1 MKKRTLAIVAVL
13 LVAAVMTGIFAA
25 CVTEFQLK
33 FMVDG
38 EVYAVVNTAGEET
51 VKLPEN
57 PTKEGYI
64 FDGWYW
70 DDGIWA
76 QPFTA
81 ESLLEQKLESDMA
94 VYAKWLEEDI
104 TKRTFKVTFDSMSGS
119 AVEPVTALYGT
130 LVQKPSDPTRTGYVF
145 VGWFKQADLSEEWD
159 FSSDT
164 LTENITLYAKW
175 VSESDAS
182 GCDILTAEGF
192 DFDAE
197 GKTLSI
203 KTPNSQEYFALSS
216 ALTVSPYASWT
227 VTSDAEGREEVPS
240 ATVPLQV
247 GDNTFYINITSGTQ
261 SNKNQYTVNIRR
273 RAIYTVT
280 YDFAGGG
287 ESASEQVE
295 EDGLAPAKEGTRT
308 GYTFSGWTAGETA
321 WDFEASVVTGDIT
334 LTAVWTANSYSVTFD
349 AAGGEETEGVEVT
362 FGSAAQLPVPERS
375 GYTFTGWQKEDG
387 TAVSDA
393 AGAVGE
399 WNIAEDVSLTASWSV
414 VTYDVTYNNVEGA
427 THSNPATYTVEDA
440 AVSLQDAAKTG
451 YTFLGWYSDA
461 EFAQEVSEIDTSACE
476 DVELWARWEV
486 ITYTATF
493 VNSDGTVGTV
503 DFDIED
509 TALSEPAVPQ
519 RTGYTGAWEAY
530 EIKAE
535 DLTINAV
542 YTPITYDITYEN
554 TKGAANNNP
563 ATYNIETATITLAD
577 ITSPGYTF
585 EGWFIGEEKVE
596 SIELGSYGDITLT
609 AKWAVIT
616 YNITYI
622 YDDTI
627 GDLAEGAQLKS
638 TYTIE
643 EQFDFTPLV
652 CHTTGYNF
660 AGWFTQKDLGT
671 GEQVTGIDLGTIGD
685 VTVYAQWGLEVYS
698 IFYRG
703 TEGAENSNPV
713 TYTIES
719 ETFTIAPLSRAGY
732 TFLGWFEAD
741 GETPAQTT
749 VSTGSYGDLEFY
761 AKWQVVGYTIT
772 YNMYDGEWEGEASP
786 AAYTIEESVT
796 FTDLAREGY
805 FFAGWYSLAEGGELT
820 TGIALGSTGNVTV
833 YARWINFDPEGGS
846 EINYEMEYSSS
857 GLTKPED
864 PSKDYYDFGGWFTDE
879 SFEDEFDFSLPERS
893 LTLYAKWIPT
903 EYAITYVLDGG
914 TNNAANPATYNVEE
928 SVTFAAPS
936 KVGHTFNGWY
946 STPEFTSAPIEGIEA
961 GSHGAVTV
969 YASFSINSYT
979 ISFDTNEGTSV
990 ADIEQYYGTDVTRP
1004 ADPARTGYSFGGWF
1018 SDSALRTPYVFTT
1031 MPAEDITVYAKWN
1044 VITYDIIYNLDGGTN
1059 NASNP
1064 ASFNIE
1070 SGAIVLREPSKRGY
1084 TFVGWFTDSAF
1095 EEQVGSIPAGSYG
1108 EKEFF
1113 ACWEV
1118 IVYDIIYN
1126 MPEGAE
1132 NPNPLT
1138 YTVESALTNFEAAS
1152 FAGYTFGGF
1161 FTSESYGEQVTSFG
1175 GGAIGDVTVFAKF
1188 TPNSYVVWLDG
1199 SEEASSVVT
1208 FDLNGASGEAPAAQT
1223 VTESATLSY
1232 PAAPES
1238 AGYLFGGWFANSA
1251 CEGEAFDFS
1260 GLIGSDVTL
1269 YAKWVPL
1276 DEGTGEIKMNGS
1288 AEVNLLGTAEKAYRF
1303 IPLASGNVSITTSGS
1318 IDTLGSL
1325 YSGGTLLKQND
1336 DGGSNGNF
1344 LITYNVTAG
1353 RVYEIR
1359 VRAFSSSTD
1368 GTATLS
1374 LSGSGEVAD
1383 GGYTA
1388 AGNKTSVTFGAEF
1401 TLPVPEGENL
1411 QKFLGWQDASGVMY
1425 TDAAGNGLRAWDVA
1439 SETTLFSKW
1448 ERMEYEVSFVTSG
1461 GSPVESVTLE
1471 YGARLDVNSFVT
1483 TQEGKTFVGWYL
1495 TASDKEPYNA
1505 TTMPD
1510 HDITLYAK
1518 WDPYALDPIKYDESV
1533 KVATSLRE
1541 ITADDFGAIC
1551 FDNAGNKVAITISMS
1566 TQTAGETAMVR
1577 LTATS
1582 NGKTRQATIADVK
1595 IYGKPTI
1602 TVLDEKDYINLEDG
1616 LNGEWF
1622 EASGTDTFGE
1632 ETRIV
1637 VRIDEGYVAGEIVT
1651 VYIDSV
1657 DPAGNIATYSI
1668 DNVKLYGAPQI
1679 MYNEEKVA
1687 IKIDDNISEELLGV
1701 TAVDSFG
1708 NKLDVEIVG
1717 NLNEYS
1723 YPTSE
1728 TTHYNYFKA
1737 KETDNYKIYYRNGDN
1752 NITYMSIYCITTD
1765 NMVVNKN
1772 SYSNTSYN
1780 YIRFHVIE
1788 GYEYY
1793 ICTNEYSNDRSGLF
1807 YMYLQDSA
1815 LNYISLYT
1823 GKKLNLQYKTTDS
1836 KSNTNSINVEYEV
1849 YGMPLLSNNSTT
1861 ELKETDSISVDSL
1874 GISAKDS
1881 FDNSLDV
1888 TISIQEGE
1896 KKAGEILIVRAVAT
1910 DIAGNV
1916 AIKEYYVKIYG
1927 TPLITYDRDGIKV
1940 TEDTIGMAPMIVT
1953 FNFNDGDTAAVSQ
1966 TVTGV
1971 VGLKYPAIPARSG
1984 YVFVGWYDN
1993 ESCNGIPYDFTADIR
2008 NDITLY
2014 AKWMEMSADG
2024 YIDTA
2029 IDATKYNASNTYYST
2044 SLKNTSSSNRTNIY
2058 FSALTNGNL
2067 ELYYSNGNSST
2078 ASYYRIY
2085 MSIYNVTK
2093 GITIRANSYFS
2104 NSTFNSLEFEVN
2116 AGDVILVS
2124 VYGYSYGY
2132 STTFR
2137 MYVEGAMLPDDGG
2150 LSSYL
2155 CADVDLNAKAYD
2167 SFGNEL
2173 KVIAN
2178 VESGELIKGG
2188 YIVYSLSASDH
2199 LGNVGVITT
2208 AQIPVYDENDIQL
2221 SYNPFNTSIIK
2232 MTSIGEEFNAIA
2244 TDTFGDLCEINIER
2258 ADGGDI
2264 VAGEIQ
2270 DIVIVATDKAGNRVV
2285 SDIIT
2290 NIRVYDMPKV
2300 CLVDMTE
2307 RDYIYEDENLE
2318 FLIILIDSFGN
2329 ELSAELSIDGEQTV
2343 GQTIGVMISG
2353 VDDAG
2358 NYVEELREFKVVQSS
2373 NPICADLIVD
2383 GSYWKTEMTNSTL
2396 SIPKKDGYVFYGW
2409 IDENNN
2415 FFTDAKGQINEGDQQ
2430 GYFKLSAVF
2439 YEENGFAAIN
2449 NAKQLQE
2456 MSLSGKYF
2464 LICDID
2470 LGGVAWIPL
2479 GDASNHFKGVLDGR
2493 GFRIYNYYMDTNS
2506 KAYAGFVGYNE
2517 GTIKNLQLT
2526 DFEMNCTYSGTI
2538 YAGGLVAYN
2547 AGSVENC
2554 SVLGNI
2560 HISAESNYSLTGY
2573 IGGLIGRSN
2582 GDISKCYF
2590 VGNIDSDIDGS
2601 YYSTTGGYLSLTAS
2615 NYTGGLVGYR
2625 ESGTIQNC
2633 YTSGNVSSNTKA
2645 YVSTQVIGSGSYYGG
2660 SFYSS
2665 CFAYTGGLVG
2675 FGSLLNCYST
2685 CEVRSTSSA
2694 GAYSGLSSVNGY
2706 SERHSYVGG
2715 LAGSASVTNCYA
2727 AGDVYAENALYCG
2740 FIVGQGS
2747 VNNSYWYKGMILDST
2762 RKEIV
2767 EDGMPMSLSQIML
2780 VNFHTDEL
2788 GWDSNIWELVDGEL
2802 PTLK

>member
-33 FMVDG
+33 FVVDG

-130 LVQKPSDPTRTGYVF
+130 LVKKPSDPTRTGYVF

-287 ESASEQVE
+287 EPMSEQVE

-321 WDFEASVVTGDIT
+321 WNFEESVVTGDIT

-414 VTYDVTYNNVEGA
+414 VTFDVTYNNIEGA

-440 AVSLQDAAKTG
+440 AVALQDAAKTG

-519 RTGYTGAWEAY
+519 RTGYTGAWEDY

-554 TKGAANNNP
+554 TKGAANGNP
-563 ATYNIETATITLAD
+563 ATYNIETAITLAG

-622 YDDTI
+622 YDDTM

-643 EQFDFTPLV
+643 EQFEFTPLV

-671 GEQVTGIDLGTIGD
+671 GEQVTGVSLGSTGD
-685 VTVYAQWGLEVYS
+685 ITVYAQWGLEVYS

-703 TEGAENSNPV
+703 TEGAENSNPI

-719 ETFTIAPLSRAGY
+719 ETFTIAPLSRAGHN
-732 TFLGWFEAD
+732 FLGWFEAD

-796 FTDLAREGY
+796 FTDLVREGY

-820 TGIALGSTGNVTV
+820 MGIALGSTGNVTV
-833 YARWINFDPEGGS
+833 YARWINFDPKGGS
-846 EINYEMEYSSS
+846 EINYDMEYSSS

-1004 ADPARTGYSFGGWF
+1004 ADPAKTGYSFGGWF

-1118 IVYDIIYN
+1118 IVYDITYN

-1232 PAAPES
+1232 PAAPER

-1276 DEGTGEIKMNGS
+1276 DEGASEIKMNGS

-1483 TQEGKTFVGWYL
+1483 TQEGKTFVGWFL
-1495 TASDKEPYNA
+1495 NSSDEEPYNA

-1510 HDITLYAK
+1510 HDITLTAK
-1518 WDPYALDPIKYDESV
+1518 WTNYSLGSIKYDESKKAVSINDEITPELFSALCIDSNGLPVELTAAVNGTFAEGATVAVRLSGVSGGKNAVATIQNVKIYGAPELSVENVDKDFINPDEFTAEAWGASGVDTFDGATEIVVEIEGEYAPGDVCTVVVKAIDPAGNVTREEIADV
-1533 KVATSLRE
+1533 KVYGLPEISFDEELIGVSESDELTAALIGASAADSFGEQLTVNASLE
-1541 ITADDFGAIC
+1541 SG
-1551 FDNAGNKVAITISMS
+1551 SWS
-1566 TQTAGETAMVR
+1566 AGENIVVR
-1577 LTATS
+1577 LTATD
-1582 NGKTRQATIADVK
+1582 GKGNENHVDVDLRVYGTPEISSAQTLEFSVGDEITPESMGVSAFDTFEGELSVSLSTVSGEQTAGSIMTVRASVTDITGNAATQDFAVK
-1595 IYGKPTI
+1595 IYGAPRVSYDRAGLKVGEDPVADGAGKWLFAEAYDSFGQSLRVTATLETGELIAGGKVTFKLTATDHLGNSTSIFTAPIGVYDEEDIELDLMSGASDTI
-1602 TVLDEKDYINLEDG
+1602 KLTSKGEEFFASATDSFGEACELSVTRADGSPLVTGETLSVIVTARDKAGNSVSSDAIAGVKVYDLPEISYLKDELYITA
-1616 LNGEWF
+1616 GETIDF
-1622 EASGTDTFGE
+1622 MFLAYDSFGE
-1632 ETRIV
+1632 EIYAEVTVNEETESIYAVTVTSTDAAGNTATMECEVTKLGGAVSHV
-1637 VRIDEGYVAGEIVT
+1637 VLTLGGVVVGRQAVSFGEEFSLPGASDEVIAAATENFAGWEYEGDLITANDGAGLAAWNLESGVYTLTADATVRMHTVTYELDGGINNSANPSSYSIVT
-1651 VYIDSV
+1651 LGGADGIILLENPTKYTNDVSV
-1657 DPAGNIATYSI
+1657 NADGTFTRHAY
-1668 DNVKLYGAPQI
+1668 KF
-1679 MYNEEKVA
+1679 
-1687 IKIDDNISEELLGV
+1687 LGW
-1701 TAVDSFG
+1701 
-1708 NKLDVEIVG
+1708 
-1717 NLNEYS
+1717 Y
-1723 YPTSE
+1723 
-1728 TTHYNYFKA
+1728 
-1737 KETDNYKIYYRNGDN
+1737 
-1752 NITYMSIYCITTD
+1752 
-1765 NMVVNKN
+1765 
-1772 SYSNTSYN
+1772 
-1780 YIRFHVIE
+1780 
-1788 GYEYY
+1788 
-1793 ICTNEYSNDRSGLF
+1793 
-1807 YMYLQDSA
+1807 
-1815 LNYISLYT
+1815 
-1823 GKKLNLQYKTTDS
+1823 
-1836 KSNTNSINVEYEV
+1836 
-1849 YGMPLLSNNSTT
+1849 
-1861 ELKETDSISVDSL
+1861 
-1874 GISAKDS
+1874 KDS
-1881 FDNSLDV
+1881 GFEQRVSELSLALGSV
-1888 TISIQEGE
+1888 
-1896 KKAGEILIVRAVAT
+1896 
-1910 DIAGNV
+1910 
-1916 AIKEYYVKIYG
+1916 
-1927 TPLITYDRDGIKV
+1927 
-1940 TEDTIGMAPMIVT
+1940 
-1953 FNFNDGDTAAVSQ
+1953 
-1966 TVTGV
+1966 
-1971 VGLKYPAIPARSG
+1971 
-1984 YVFVGWYDN
+1984 
-1993 ESCNGIPYDFTADIR
+1993 
-2008 NDITLY
+2008 TLY
-2014 AKWMEMSADG
+2014 AKWADMPTEVSANYVRVNENNELDEDGGYILFGQYPQTIKAANVSIISTTPDTDG
-2024 YIDTA
+2024 YYLGSDGERYAKVVADPYESGYTFSNNSSV
-2029 IDATKYNASNTYYST
+2029 TSGNTYYFKVEPIRWRILSESNGKAFILCDSIIANHYYHHTQSST
-2044 SLKNTSSSNRTNIY
+2044 TIDGQTIYANNYKYSDIRAWLNDEFYNTAFGDLQQALIQTTEVDNSAQSTDSSSNPYACENTSDKVFLPSYHEVIKY
-2058 FSALTNGNL
+2058 GFES
-2067 ELYYSNGNSST
+2067 SST
-2078 ASYYRIY
+2078 YDAARQMLTSDYSRATGAY
-2085 MSIYNVTK
+2085 M
-2093 GITIRANSYFS
+2093 
-2104 NSTFNSLEFEVN
+2104 
-2116 AGDVILVS
+2116 
-2124 VYGYSYGY
+2124 
-2132 STTFR
+2132 
-2137 MYVEGAMLPDDGG
+2137 
-2150 LSSYL
+2150 
-2155 CADVDLNAKAYD
+2155 
-2167 SFGNEL
+2167 
-2173 KVIAN
+2173 
-2178 VESGELIKGG
+2178 
-2188 YIVYSLSASDH
+2188 
-2199 LGNVGVITT
+2199 
-2208 AQIPVYDENDIQL
+2208 
-2221 SYNPFNTSIIK
+2221 NT
-2232 MTSIGEEFNAIA
+2232 
-2244 TDTFGDLCEINIER
+2244 
-2258 ADGGDI
+2258 
-2264 VAGEIQ
+2264 
-2270 DIVIVATDKAGNRVV
+2270 
-2285 SDIIT
+2285 
-2290 NIRVYDMPKV
+2290 
-2300 CLVDMTE
+2300 
-2307 RDYIYEDENLE
+2307 
-2318 FLIILIDSFGN
+2318 
-2329 ELSAELSIDGEQTV
+2329 
-2343 GQTIGVMISG
+2343 
-2353 VDDAG
+2353 
-2358 NYVEELREFKVVQSS
+2358 
-2373 NPICADLIVD
+2373 
-2383 GSYWKTEMTNSTL
+2383 
-2396 SIPKKDGYVFYGW
+2396 
-2409 IDENNN
+2409 
-2415 FFTDAKGQINEGDQQ
+2415 
-2430 GYFKLSAVF
+2430 
-2439 YEENGFAAIN
+2439 
-2449 NAKQLQE
+2449 
-2456 MSLSGKYF
+2456 
-2464 LICDID
+2464 
-2470 LGGVAWIPL
+2470 
-2479 GDASNHFKGVLDGR
+2479 
-2493 GFRIYNYYMDTNS
+2493 
-2506 KAYAGFVGYNE
+2506 
-2517 GTIKNLQLT
+2517 
-2526 DFEMNCTYSGTI
+2526 
-2538 YAGGLVAYN
+2538 
-2547 AGSVENC
+2547 
-2554 SVLGNI
+2554 
-2560 HISAESNYSLTGY
+2560 
-2573 IGGLIGRSN
+2573 
-2582 GDISKCYF
+2582 
-2590 VGNIDSDIDGS
+2590 
-2601 YYSTTGGYLSLTAS
+2601 
-2615 NYTGGLVGYR
+2615 
-2625 ESGTIQNC
+2625 
-2633 YTSGNVSSNTKA
+2633 
-2645 YVSTQVIGSGSYYGG
+2645 GSYYGNGWWWLRSPG
-2660 SFYSS
+2660 S
-2665 CFAYTGGLVG
+2665 G
-2675 FGSLLNCYST
+2675 
-2685 CEVRSTSSA
+2685 
-2694 GAYSGLSSVNGY
+2694 
-2706 SERHSYVGG
+2706 
-2715 LAGSASVTNCYA
+2715 
-2727 AGDVYAENALYCG
+2727 
-2740 FIVGQGS
+2740 
-2747 VNNSYWYKGMILDST
+2747 NSYIARNVDSYG
-2762 RKEIV
+2762 IV
-2767 EDGMPMSLSQIML
+2767 YNDYVDFGRYGVVSALNLTLS
-2780 VNFHTDEL
+2780 
-2788 GWDSNIWELVDGEL
+2788 
-2802 PTLK
+2802 